1 MTEPSFRQLFDDAR
15 RMPEFWEEGAITAFT
30 EALWAAMAEQDIT
43 RTDLARRLGTSQAY
57 VTRVLSGN
65 ANFTLKTM
73 TKLAFALGMQL
84 DVGLRPQQASVVAAR
99 EDDALG
105 AE

>member
-1 MTEPSFRQLFDDAR
+1 
-15 RMPEFWEEGAITAFT
+15 
-30 EALWAAMAEQDIT
+30 
-43 RTDLARRLGTSQAY
+43 